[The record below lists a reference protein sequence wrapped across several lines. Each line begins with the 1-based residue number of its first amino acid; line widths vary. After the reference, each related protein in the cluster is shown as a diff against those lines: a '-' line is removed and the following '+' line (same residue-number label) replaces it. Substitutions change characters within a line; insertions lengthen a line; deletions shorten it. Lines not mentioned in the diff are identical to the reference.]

1 MGDNIKGLH
10 DCPRVPLNYDHF
22 SDARGDL
29 GGCIQSLLLMTFADL
44 ESIGVFNTD
53 F

>member
-1 MGDNIKGLH
+1 MLDIGASKNLLFETL
-10 DCPRVPLNYDHF
+10 R
-22 SDARGDL
+22 
-29 GGCIQSLLLMTFADL
+29 GCIQSLLLMTFADL

>member
-1 MGDNIKGLH
+1 MFRRSTDSEDFGD
-10 DCPRVPLNYDHF
+10 Y
-22 SDARGDL
+22 

-44 ESIGVFNTD
+44 KSIGVFNTD

>member
-1 MGDNIKGLH
+1 MLLIIVFENIKNNILVFFENGYYFF
-10 DCPRVPLNYDHF
+10 N
-22 SDARGDL
+22 L

-44 ESIGVFNTD
+44 KSIGVFNTD

>member
-1 MGDNIKGLH
+1 MD
-10 DCPRVPLNYDHF
+10 YY
-22 SDARGDL
+22 L

-44 ESIGVFNTD
+44 KSIGVFNTD